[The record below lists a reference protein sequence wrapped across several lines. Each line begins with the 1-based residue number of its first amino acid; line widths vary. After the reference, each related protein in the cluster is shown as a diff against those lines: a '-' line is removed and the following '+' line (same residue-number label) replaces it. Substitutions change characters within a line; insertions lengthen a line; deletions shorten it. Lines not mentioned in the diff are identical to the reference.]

1 MQQETKLDVG
11 DAEEEAVEVELKEKP
26 TNSEEQLNL
35 VPKEEVKEEPK
46 EEVKEEKKEEE
57 LEEYSTGVKNR
68 IDKLTK
74 RMREEERQKT
84 AATQYA
90 NSVRTE
96 NDQLKLRLNNLDQG
110 YQEEFGGRI
119 DSQLTSAKR
128 AFKDA
133 HEAGDVD
140 RMVEAQ
146 EALANLTVEKGKL
159 KKPIA
164 ASAGTQVAAQTGP
177 APGTA
182 PPVQAPG
189 TPQPAAPPDPRAE
202 AWAAR
207 NHWFGQDEVM
217 TYASFGIH
225 RRLIEDEGFD
235 PQTEDYYGELD
246 KRMAAEFPHKLG
258 KQAGNGG
265 SRKVASAESSRSRN
279 KGGRKSVRLTPSQ
292 VAIAKKLGVPLEEYA
307 KYVKE

>member
-1 MQQETKLDVG
+1 MPQNEEAKLDVG
-11 DAEEEAVEVELKEKP
+11 DANEEAVDVDVKD
-26 TNSEEQLNL
+26 
-35 VPKEEVKEEPK
+35 KEEDVSESKTETKAEIEKVEEEKEEP
-46 EEVKEEKKEEE
+46 KKEEE
-57 LEEYSTGVKNR
+57 LEEYSAGVKSR

-74 RMREEERQKT
+74 RMREEERQKA

-90 NSVRTE
+90 ENVKKE
-96 NDQLKLRLNNLDQG
+96 NDNLKMRLQNLDKG

-119 DSQLTSAKR
+119 DSQIDSAKR

-159 KKPIA
+159 KKLPA
-164 ASAGTQVAAQTGP
+164 EDNKAPVAPQTQQPQTMQQP
-177 APGTA
+177 QQ
-182 PPVQAPG
+182 QAR
-189 TPQPAAPPDPRAE
+189 PDPKAE
-202 AWAAR
+202 AWAAK
-207 NHWFGQDEVM
+207 NDWFGQDEVM

-235 PQTEDYYGELD
+235 PQSEAYYAELD
-246 KRMAAEFPHKLG
+246 KRLASEFPHKLG
-258 KQAGNGG
+258 KQANNGG
-265 SRKVASAESSRSRN
+265 SRKVASAETSKSRN
-279 KGGRKSVRLTPSQ
+279 KGGRKTVRLTPSQ
-292 VAIAKKLGVPLEEYA
+292 VAIAKKLGVPLDEYA

>member
-74 RMREEERQKT
+74 RMREEERQKA

-90 NSVRTE
+90 NSVKTE

-164 ASAGTQVAAQTGP
+164 ANAGTEVAAQTGP

>member
-11 DAEEEAVEVELKEKP
+11 DAEEEAVEVELKENPEKLQ
-26 TNSEEQLNL
+26 EQLDL
-35 VPKEEVKEEPK
+35 VPKEEAKEESK

-74 RMREEERQKT
+74 RMREEERQKQT
-84 AATQYA
+84 AVQYA
-90 NSVRTE
+90 DSVKRE
-96 NDQLKLRLNNLDQG
+96 NDGLRTRLQNLDKG

-164 ASAGTQVAAQTGP
+164 ENANAEVAVQAGP
-177 APGTA
+177 APVA

-189 TPQPAAPPDPRAE
+189 TPQPTAPPDPRAE

-207 NHWFGQDEVM
+207 NVWFGQDEVM

>member
-1 MQQETKLDVG
+1 MPQNEEAKLDVG
-11 DAEEEAVEVELKEKP
+11 DANEEAVDVDVKD
-26 TNSEEQLNL
+26 
-35 VPKEEVKEEPK
+35 KEEDVSESKTETKAEIEKVEEEP
-46 EEVKEEKKEEE
+46 KKEEE
-57 LEEYSTGVKNR
+57 LEEYSAGVKSR

-74 RMREEERQKT
+74 RMREEERQKA

-90 NSVRTE
+90 ENVKKE
-96 NDQLKLRLNNLDQG
+96 NDNLKMRLQNLDKG

-119 DSQLTSAKR
+119 DSQIDSAKR

-159 KKPIA
+159 KKLPA
-164 ASAGTQVAAQTGP
+164 EDNKAPVAPQTQQP
-177 APGTA
+177 QIMQQPQQ
-182 PPVQAPG
+182 QAR
-189 TPQPAAPPDPRAE
+189 PDPKAE
-202 AWAAR
+202 AWAAK
-207 NHWFGQDEVM
+207 NDWFGQDEVM

-235 PQTEDYYGELD
+235 PQSEAYYAELD
-246 KRMAAEFPHKLG
+246 KRLASEFPHKLG
-258 KQAGNGG
+258 KQANNGG
-265 SRKVASAESSRSRN
+265 SRKVASAETSKSRN
-279 KGGRKSVRLTPSQ
+279 KGGRKTVRLTPSQ
-292 VAIAKKLGVPLEEYA
+292 VAIAKKLGVPLDEYA

>member
-26 TNSEEQLNL
+26 QEQLDL
-35 VPKEEVKEEPK
+35 VPKEEAKEEPK

-90 NSVRTE
+90 NSVKTE

-164 ASAGTQVAAQTGP
+164 ANAGTEVAAQTGP

-207 NHWFGQDEVM
+207 NVWFGQDEVM

-258 KQAGNGG
+258 RQAGNGG

>member
-26 TNSEEQLNL
+26 QEQLDL
-35 VPKEEVKEEPK
+35 VPKEEAKEEPK

-74 RMREEERQKT
+74 RMREEERQKA

-90 NSVRTE
+90 NSVKTE

-164 ASAGTQVAAQTGP
+164 ANAGTQVAAQTGP

>member
-11 DAEEEAVEVELKEKP
+11 DAEEEAVEVELKENPEKLQ
-26 TNSEEQLNL
+26 EQLDL
-35 VPKEEVKEEPK
+35 VPKEESK

-74 RMREEERQKT
+74 RMREEERQKA

-90 NSVRTE
+90 DNVKRE
-96 NDQLKLRLNNLDQG
+96 NDQLKLRLDNLDKG

-164 ASAGTQVAAQTGP
+164 ANASAEVAIQAGP
-177 APGTA
+177 APVA
-182 PPVQAPG
+182 PPVQPPGAP
-189 TPQPAAPPDPRAE
+189 PPAAPPDPRAE

-207 NHWFGQDEVM
+207 NVWFGQDEVM

>member
-26 TNSEEQLNL
+26 QEQLDL
-35 VPKEEVKEEPK
+35 VPKEEAKEEPK

-90 NSVRTE
+90 NSVKTE

-140 RMVEAQ
+140 RMVDAQ

-164 ASAGTQVAAQTGP
+164 ANAGTEVAAQTGP

-207 NHWFGQDEVM
+207 NVWFGQDEVM

-258 KQAGNGG
+258 RQAGNGG

>member
-26 TNSEEQLNL
+26 QEQLDL
-35 VPKEEVKEEPK
+35 VPKEEAKEEPK

-74 RMREEERQKT
+74 RMREEERQKA

-90 NSVRTE
+90 NSVKTE

-164 ASAGTQVAAQTGP
+164 ANAGTQVAAQTGP

-235 PQTEDYYGELD
+235 PQTEDYYG
-246 KRMAAEFPHKLG
+246 
-258 KQAGNGG
+258 
-265 SRKVASAESSRSRN
+265 
-279 KGGRKSVRLTPSQ
+279 
-292 VAIAKKLGVPLEEYA
+292 
-307 KYVKE
+307 

>member
-1 MQQETKLDVG
+1 MPETEEAKLDVG
-11 DAEEEAVEVELKEKP
+11 DANEEAVEVDVKDKKESSDTETKTQLDLIPKEK
-26 TNSEEQLNL
+26 
-35 VPKEEVKEEPK
+35 KEDETTEEP
-46 EEVKEEKKEEE
+46 KKEEE
-57 LEEYSTGVKNR
+57 LEEYSAGVKNR

-74 RMREEERQKT
+74 RMREEERQKA

-90 NSVRTE
+90 E
-96 NDQLKLRLNNLDQG
+96 NVKKENENLKIRLNNLDKG

-119 DSQLTSAKR
+119 DSQITSAKR

-159 KKPIA
+159 KKIP
-164 ASAGTQVAAQTGP
+164 SAEDK
-177 APGTA
+177 APGAPPTQQP
-182 PPVQAPG
+182 PPVQP
-189 TPQPAAPPDPRAE
+189 PQQPQQPAKPDPRAE
-202 AWAAR
+202 QWASD
-207 NHWFGQDEVM
+207 NTWFGQDEVM

-235 PQTEDYYGELD
+235 PQTEDYYSELD

-279 KGGRKSVRLTPSQ
+279 KGGRKTVRLTPSQ
-292 VAIAKKLGVPLEEYA
+292 VAIAKKLGVPLDEYA

>member
-1 MQQETKLDVG
+1 MPQNEEAKLDVG
-11 DAEEEAVEVELKEKP
+11 DANEEAVDVDVKD
-26 TNSEEQLNL
+26 
-35 VPKEEVKEEPK
+35 KEEDVSESKTETKAEIEKVEEP
-46 EEVKEEKKEEE
+46 KKEEE
-57 LEEYSTGVKNR
+57 LEEYSAGVKSR

-74 RMREEERQKT
+74 RMREEERQKA

-90 NSVRTE
+90 ENVKKE
-96 NDQLKLRLNNLDQG
+96 NDNLKMRLQNLDKG

-119 DSQLTSAKR
+119 DSQIDSAKR

-159 KKPIA
+159 KKLPA
-164 ASAGTQVAAQTGP
+164 EDNKAPVAPQTQQP
-177 APGTA
+177 QIMQQPQQ
-182 PPVQAPG
+182 QAR
-189 TPQPAAPPDPRAE
+189 PDPKAE
-202 AWAAR
+202 AWAAK
-207 NHWFGQDEVM
+207 NDWFGQDEVM

-235 PQTEDYYGELD
+235 PQSEAYYAELD
-246 KRMAAEFPHKLG
+246 KRLASEFPHKLG
-258 KQAGNGG
+258 KQANNGG
-265 SRKVASAESSRSRN
+265 SRKVASAETSKSRN
-279 KGGRKSVRLTPSQ
+279 KGGRKTVRLTPSQ
-292 VAIAKKLGVPLEEYA
+292 VAIAKKLGVPLDEYA

>member
-1 MQQETKLDVG
+1 MQQEAKLDVG
-11 DAEEEAVEVELKEKP
+11 DAEEEAVEVDLKEKP
-26 TNSEEQLNL
+26 KTPQEQLDL
-35 VPKEEVKEEPK
+35 VPKEESKEEPK

-90 NSVRTE
+90 NSVKTE
-96 NDQLKLRLNNLDQG
+96 NEQLKLRLDNLDKG

-119 DSQLTSAKR
+119 DSQITSAKR

-146 EALANLTVEKGKL
+146 EALASLTVEKGKL
-159 KKPIA
+159 KKPVA
-164 ASAGTQVAAQTGP
+164 DDKGTVAPTQP

-189 TPQPAAPPDPRAE
+189 TPPPAAPPDPRAE
-202 AWAAR
+202 AWAAK

-235 PQTEDYYGELD
+235 PQTEDYYSELD

-265 SRKVASAESSRSRN
+265 RRKVASAESSRSRN